1 MLSKLRRWL
10 REGAILLVVLA
21 GVIILLDVWRSPQM
35 PAMFDSTP
43 LHTLDGETVTLAS
56 ISEERPVLLYFWASW
71 CGICR
76 FTTPDVSR
84 LQSEGES
91 VMTAIA
97 PAIWG
102 STYIVTT
109 QYLPNFSP
117 MTVAMLRALPAGLLL
132 VMIVRQIP
140 TGIWWMRI
148 FILGALN
155 ISLFWSLLFISV
167 YRLPGG
173 VAATVGA
180 VQPLM
185 VVFISAALLGSPIR
199 LMAVLGAICGTA
211 GVALLVLTPNAA
223 LDPVGVAAG
232 LAGAVSMAFGTVLTR
247 KWQPPVPLLT
257 FTAWQLAA
265 GGLLLVPV
273 ALVFDPPIPMPTG
286 TNVLGLAW
294 LGLIGAGLTYFLWFR
309 GISRL
314 EPTVVSLLGFLSPGT
329 AVLLGWLFLD
339 QTLSALQIIGV
350 LLVIGSIWLGQR
362 SNRTPR
368 ARIACRKSP

>member
-1 MLSKLRRWL
+1 MGQHLHCHHPIPA
-10 REGAILLVVLA
+10 ELLTDDGRDAA
-21 GVIILLDVWRSPQM
+21 GVAGGFIARDDRPT
-35 PAMFDSTP
+35 DSN
-43 LHTLDGETVTLAS
+43 G
-56 ISEERPVLLYFWASW
+56 
-71 CGICR
+71 
-76 FTTPDVSR
+76 
-84 LQSEGES
+84 
-91 VMTAIA
+91 
-97 PAIWG
+97 
-102 STYIVTT
+102 
-109 QYLPNFSP
+109 N
-117 MTVAMLRALPAGLLL
+117 L
-132 VMIVRQIP
+132 VDAQ
-140 TGIWWMRI
+140 T

-286 TNVLGLAW
+286 TNVLLRPGVARPDRSGFNL
-294 LGLIGAGLTYFLWFR
+294 LPLVP

-350 LLVIGSIWLGQR
+350 LLVIFVILAGPTFQPHS
-362 SNRTPR
+362 
-368 ARIACRKSP
+368 

>member
-1 MLSKLRRWL
+1 MAWP
-10 REGAILLVVLA
+10 AAVLPCF
-21 GVIILLDVWRSPQM
+21 ISRFLYR
-35 PAMFDSTP
+35 P
-43 LHTLDGETVTLAS
+43 L
-56 ISEERPVLLYFWASW
+56 
-71 CGICR
+71 
-76 FTTPDVSR
+76 
-84 LQSEGES
+84 
-91 VMTAIA
+91 
-97 PAIWG
+97 
-102 STYIVTT
+102 
-109 QYLPNFSP
+109 
-117 MTVAMLRALPAGLLL
+117 
-132 VMIVRQIP
+132 
-140 TGIWWMRI
+140 
-148 FILGALN
+148 
-155 ISLFWSLLFISV
+155 SV

-314 EPTVVSLLGFLSPGT
+314 EPTVVSLLGFQPGDRRV
-329 AVLLGWLFLD
+329 ARMVVL
-339 QTLSALQIIGV
+339 
-350 LLVIGSIWLGQR
+350 GSDAECA
-362 SNRTPR
+362 SNHRRP
-368 ARIACRKSP
+368 ARDREYLAGPTFQPHS

>member
-1 MLSKLRRWL
+1 PQN
-10 REGAILLVVLA
+10 
-21 GVIILLDVWRSPQM
+21 DVTLKM
-35 PAMFDSTP
+35 PAFEWVHVQ
-43 LHTLDGETVTLAS
+43 LHQQKG
-56 ISEERPVLLYFWASW
+56 
-71 CGICR
+71 
-76 FTTPDVSR
+76 
-84 LQSEGES
+84 
-91 VMTAIA
+91 M
-97 PAIWG
+97 
-102 STYIVTT
+102 
-109 QYLPNFSP
+109 
-117 MTVAMLRALPAGLLL
+117 
-132 VMIVRQIP
+132 
-140 TGIWWMRI
+140 
-148 FILGALN
+148 
-155 ISLFWSLLFISV
+155 ISL
-167 YRLPGG
+167 
-173 VAATVGA
+173 
-180 VQPLM
+180 
-185 VVFISAALLGSPIR
+185 SPPT
-199 LMAVLGAICGTA
+199 IC
-211 GVALLVLTPNAA
+211 N
-223 LDPVGVAAG
+223 
-232 LAGAVSMAFGTVLTR
+232 SAFGTVLTR